1 MNEQVVEEFSIEL
14 DRVVDRLRTMPITK
28 LEHSA
33 SLTRPVLSELA
44 EMAGQSRPV
53 PDIADRALG
62 DQCAVLGQELID
74 SGQPCAA
81 AAVLLRELRLM
92 LP

>member
-1 MNEQVVEEFSIEL
+1 VNEQVAAEFSIEL

-28 LEHSA
+28 LERA
-33 SLTRPVLSELA
+33 ANLTRPVLSELA
-44 EMAGQSRPV
+44 EMAGQLRPV
-53 PDIADRALG
+53 PKIADRALG

-74 SGQPCAA
+74 SGRPCAA

>member
-1 MNEQVVEEFSIEL
+1 VNEQVAAEFSIEL

-28 LEHSA
+28 LERA
-33 SLTRPVLSELA
+33 ANLTRPVLSELA
-44 EMAGQSRPV
+44 EMAGQLRPV
-53 PDIADRALG
+53 PKIADRALG

-74 SGQPCAA
+74 SGRPRAA
-81 AAVLLRELRLM
+81 AAVLLRELRLT

>member
-1 MNEQVVEEFSIEL
+1 MNEQVVAEFSLEL

-28 LEHSA
+28 LERA
-33 SLTRPVLSELA
+33 ANLTRPVLSELA
-44 EMAGQSRPV
+44 EMAGQLRPV
-53 PDIADRALG
+53 PVIADRALG
-62 DQCAVLGQELID
+62 DQCAVLGQELTD
-74 SGQPCAA
+74 SGRPCAA

>member
-1 MNEQVVEEFSIEL
+1 MNEQAIEEFTIEL

-28 LEHSA
+28 LKGA
-33 SLTRPVLSELA
+33 AKLTRPVLSGLA
-44 EMAGQSRPV
+44 EMSGQLRPV
-53 PDIADRALG
+53 PVVADRALG

-81 AAVLLRELRLM
+81 ATVLLRELRLT

>member
-1 MNEQVVEEFSIEL
+1 MNEKAIEEFTVEL

-28 LEHSA
+28 LKEA
-33 SLTRPVLSELA
+33 AKLTRPVLSGLA

-53 PDIADRALG
+53 PEIAERALG

-81 AAVLLRELRLM
+81 AAVLLRELRIA

>member
-1 MNEQVVEEFSIEL
+1 MNEQAIEEFTVEL

-28 LEHSA
+28 LERSA

-44 EMAGQSRPV
+44 EMAGQLRPV

-74 SGQPCAA
+74 SGRPCAA
-81 AAVLLRELRLM
+81 AAVLLRELRIA

>member
-1 MNEQVVEEFSIEL
+1 MNEQVIEEFTVEL

-28 LEHSA
+28 LKDA
-33 SLTRPVLSELA
+33 AKLTRPVLSELA

-62 DQCAVLGQELID
+62 DQCAVLGQELIA
-74 SGQPCAA
+74 SGRPCAA
-81 AAVLLRELRLM
+81 AAVLLRELRLT

>member
-1 MNEQVVEEFSIEL
+1 MSEQVIEEFSIEL
-14 DRVVDRLRTMPITK
+14 DRVVDRLRAMPITK
-28 LEHSA
+28 LKGAA
-33 SLTRPVLSELA
+33 SMTRPVLSELA
-44 EMAGQSRPV
+44 EMAGQLRPV

-74 SGQPCAA
+74 SGRPCAA
-81 AAVLLRELRLM
+81 AAVLLRELRLA

>member
-44 EMAGQSRPV
+44 EMAGQ
-53 PDIADRALG
+53 
-62 DQCAVLGQELID
+62 
-74 SGQPCAA
+74 
-81 AAVLLRELRLM
+81 
-92 LP
+92 

>member
-1 MNEQVVEEFSIEL
+1 MNEQAIEEFTVEL

-28 LEHSA
+28 LKDA
-33 SLTRPVLSELA
+33 AKLTRPVLAALA

-53 PDIADRALG
+53 PEIADRALG

-81 AAVLLRELRLM
+81 AAVLLRELRIA